1 MASWQDL
8 RTRTRVLTTRYLEN
22 PLAVALSKIGLTANR
37 VTMLGLLVSAGTAYW
52 ISEGNFLSGGILLLF
67 AAMMDM
73 ADGALAR
80 RFGTASPRGAL
91 LDSAIDRV
99 AEAVVFLGL
108 LVYYVDPLSIPEVVL
123 INLALI
129 GSFMVSYLRARGE
142 GLGIDCKVGN
152 NDQAGESAGPGGG
165 PDSGPGDDC
174 PGNHRR
180 AGRIHVPAPL
190 HTHLPR
196 SAEGVAC
203 LR

>member
-22 PLAVALSKIGLTANR
+22 PLAVALGKIGLTANR
-37 VTMLGLLVSAGTAYW
+37 VTMLGLLVSGATAYW
-52 ISEGNFLSGGILLLF
+52 VSEGNFLGGGILLLF
-67 AAMMDM
+67 AALMDM

-80 RFGTASPRGAL
+80 YFGTASPRGAL

-108 LVYYVDPLSIPEVVL
+108 LVFYVDPLSIPEVVL

-142 GLGIDCKVGN
+142 GLGIDCKVGIMTRPERVLVLA
-152 NDQAGESAGPGGG
+152 AGLLLGQVTVALAIIAALAAFTSL
-165 PDSGPGDDC
+165 
-174 PGNHRR
+174 HRFVHIYR
-180 AGRIHVPAPL
+180 E
-190 HTHLPR
+190 LPK
-196 SAEGVAC
+196 G
-203 LR
+203 